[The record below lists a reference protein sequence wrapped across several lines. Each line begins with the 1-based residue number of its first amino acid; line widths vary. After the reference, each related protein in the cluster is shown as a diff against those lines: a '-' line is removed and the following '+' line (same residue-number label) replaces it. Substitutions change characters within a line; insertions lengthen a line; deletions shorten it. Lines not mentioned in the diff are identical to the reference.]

1 VRSSGLL
8 IGVGV
13 TAAGEAAAVSQRGE
27 GKFVDEVAGLG
38 PGEPGTPVSRER
50 GELGSDAGAAA
61 EELVERGEERPAPPL
76 R

>member
-8 IGVGV
+8 IGLGV

-27 GKFVDEVAGLG
+27 GQFV
-38 PGEPGTPVSRER
+38 

-61 EELVERGEERPAPPL
+61 EELVERGEESEEAGRLRCGQGDGGLAPS
-76 R
+76 RAGS